1 MKQTTETTFSGA
13 YSQRASKAA
22 QTAAD
27 ATPVEASVDAA
38 AAQQK
43 EMEAAQKEAAFD
55 VIPASELVK
64 HTELIPDA
72 DETYSAISDLGGAS
86 EKPIS
91 GETDTTPLDK
101 TTVGGSSG
109 ATSDLG
115 GTSEKPISGE
125 TDTTPLGGTTVGADS
140 GNKSDSKSDSNSSNK
155 GTVNP
160 VTPTPPT
167 PSSVPVTFAS
177 NDTSLGTVVVYVDQW
192 VEVPERPDQPVYATG
207 PLSGSTSSAG
217 PLSSGNDSDGVSY
230 PIGTVL
236 RVSALPKAGAEFKRW
251 NDGSTATQRSIT
263 VSQAASYVAIFE
275 KKASTPSTTTYQTLT
290 VNWDKEMGRVT
301 ANGANVSEGSLE
313 LTVRQ
318 GDSVTLTATPKP
330 KHAFKRWTGL
340 SIQGNAQS
348 NTTPTIT
355 LTVSRDLTLRA
366 EFEAESNGGGNNGG
380 GNDDGII
387 DPGIKIPK
395 TDEDPNGG
403 NGGNGNN
410 GGNGSNG
417 SNENN
422 KNNGNGSQSQGLAGT
437 LRRYWW
443 VLAVALG
450 LYLLGKED
458 RK

>member
-1 MKQTTETTFSGA
+1 MKKTTETTFSGA

-91 GETDTTPLDK
+91 GETDTTPL
-101 TTVGGSSG
+101 GG
-109 ATSDLG
+109 A
-115 GTSEKPISGE
+115 
-125 TDTTPLGGTTVGADS
+125 TVGADS

-167 PSSVPVTFAS
+167 TSVPVTFAS

-192 VEVPERPDQPVYATG
+192 VEVPKRPDQPEYATG

-290 VNWDKEMGRVT
+290 VNWDKEMGRVN
-301 ANGANVSEGSLE
+301 ASGSGSNVSEGSLE

-318 GDSVTLTATPKP
+318 GDSVTLTATPLA

-340 SIQGNAQS
+340 SILGNAQS

-355 LTVSRDLTLRA
+355 LTVTRDLTLRA

-380 GNDDGII
+380 GNNDDII
-387 DPGIKIPK
+387 DPGIKIP
-395 TDEDPNGG
+395 TPGEDPNGG

-410 GGNGSNG
+410 DGNGNNG

-422 KNNGNGSQSQGLAGT
+422 ENNGNGSQSGGLAGT